1 MAVRNR
7 YLIKVYDRVDFR
19 YLYNFDFHSRSRSE
33 IALFIQNKFANPCQ
47 LYVVVCK
54 KRGSAIYAFAM
65 NNRGVLLGSR
75 QYDVC

>member
-7 YLIKVYDRVDFR
+7 YLIKVYDREDFEF
-19 YLYNFDFHSRSRSE
+19 LYEFEFNSRSRSK
-33 IALFIQNKFANPCQ
+33 IKSHILFTRSNPEQ
-47 LYVVVCK
+47 LYVCVCQK
-54 KRGSAIYAFAM
+54 CGKPIYAFAM